1 MQNQDLIVPKL
12 KISEKTLFISAF
24 PVTDLNASAISKV
37 YNEILHFIKTKQFQ
51 NAVIDL
57 AGITQQQGKAIAFL
71 DASVSL
77 FMKHKITVNIT
88 NTPPEVDSVLKEL
101 GFVQTSKEVFIRR
114 RKLKSESIFLTTG
127 EASLKFYEDIKSF
140 LGFIGEIC
148 SALFYSV
155 LHPRKIQWQ
164 EALYYMDRTGADGVP
179 IVFLVCFLMGCILAY
194 QGAVQMGK
202 FGLSIFVS
210 DLVGLAIIK
219 ELSALMVSMV
229 CIGRAGSA
237 FAAEIGT
244 MQVSEEIDAMETMGL
259 RTSRFLVIPK
269 IIALAVVMPL
279 LTIVGDVAGILGGT
293 LVGVAKTGVT
303 FQQYYERTIT
313 AIGFQNVMEGVT
325 KSIVFAI
332 LIACV
337 GCLRGYEAERD
348 AKGVGKAATSSVVSG
363 VFLIVVADGILTMI
377 FN

>member
-1 MQNQDLIVPKL
+1 MLAQDLTIPEI
-12 KISEKTLFISAF
+12 KIIEKTLFISAF
-24 PVTDLNASAISKV
+24 PIIDMNAAVTNNA
-37 YNEILHFIKTKQFQ
+37 YNKILHFIKTTQIQ
-51 NAVIDL
+51 NVVIDL
-57 AGITQQQGKAIAFL
+57 AGITQQQQKVIAFL
-71 DASVSL
+71 DSSVSL
-77 FMKHKITVNIT
+77 FMKHKIIVDVTNIA
-88 NTPPEVDSVLKEL
+88 PELNSILTEL
-101 GFVQTSKEVFIRR
+101 GFVRTSKEVFIRHI
-114 RKLKSESIFLTTG
+114 KLKSKSIFLTVG
-127 EASLKFYEDIKSF
+127 EASLKFYEDMRSF
-140 LGFIGEIC
+140 LGFVGEIC

-155 LHPRKIQWQ
+155 LHPRKIQWK
-164 EALYYMDRTGADGVP
+164 EALYYIDRTGADGVP

-194 QGAVQMGK
+194 QGSVQMGK

-259 RTSRFLVIPK
+259 RTARFLVIPK
-269 IIALAVVMPL
+269 VIALAIVMPL

-293 LVGVAKTGVT
+293 LVGVLKTGVT
-303 FQQYYERTIT
+303 LQQYYDRTIL
-313 AIGFQNVMEGVT
+313 AVGFQNVMEGVT

-363 VFLIVVADGILTMI
+363 VFLIVVADGILTII

>member
-1 MQNQDLIVPKL
+1 MSVQNSTIPEI
-12 KISEKTLFISAF
+12 KISEKTLFISRF
-24 PVTDLNASAISKV
+24 PVTDIDAVITTKA
-37 YNEILHFIKTKQFQ
+37 YNEILHDIKTNQLQ

-57 AGITQQQGKAIAFL
+57 TGITQQRQKTIAFL
-71 DASVSL
+71 DACVSL
-77 FMKHKITVNIT
+77 FMKHKITVNIS
-88 NTPPEVDSVLKEL
+88 NMSPELYALLREL
-101 GFVQTSKEVFIRR
+101 GFVQTSKGIFITG
-114 RKLKSESIFLTTG
+114 KKVKGKSIFLTMG
-127 EASLKFYEDIKSF
+127 EAFLKFCEDIKSF

-148 SALFYSV
+148 SALFYSI
-155 LHPRKIQWQ
+155 LHPRKIQWK
-164 EALYYMDRTGADGVP
+164 ETLYYIDRTGADGVP

-210 DLVGLAIIK
+210 DLVGLAIVK

-259 RTSRFLVIPK
+259 RTSRFLVVPK
-269 IIALAVVMPL
+269 IIALAIVMPL

-293 LVGVAKTGVT
+293 LIGVAKTGVT
-303 FQQYYERTIT
+303 FQQYYDRTIT
-313 AIGFQNVMEGVT
+313 AVGFHNVVEGVT
-325 KSIVFAI
+325 KSLVFAI

-348 AKGVGKAATSSVVSG
+348 AKGVGNAATSSVVSG
-363 VFLIVVADGILTMI
+363 VFLIVIADGILTMI